1 MAHCSTYVSFSFI
14 ISFIIFVFTNTNHL
28 HAFSSPYVHNK
39 LLLRQRGRG
48 ELKKRGRES
57 NQTIELIQIADTPVG
72 RPLFRYSKNELLF
85 KTLEKL
91 RLINSIKS
99 GRRTS
104 GANDFVVNEVCVC
117 ALIFSNKTQFDKYK
131 NSSWWRLIRV
141 IFKVSTG
148 GNDKQKTPRK
158 KIKS

>member
-1 MAHCSTYVSFSFI
+1 
-14 ISFIIFVFTNTNHL
+14 
-28 HAFSSPYVHNK
+28 
-39 LLLRQRGRG
+39 LLRQREGKKT
-48 ELKKRGRES
+48 KKRGRES

-72 RPLFRYSKNELLF
+72 RPLFILDIQKMFLF

-99 GRRTS
+99 GRRTP

-141 IFKVSTG
+141 IFKVPTG
-148 GNDKQKTPRK
+148 GDNQQKTPRK

>member
-1 MAHCSTYVSFSFI
+1 MF
-14 ISFIIFVFTNTNHL
+14 
-28 HAFSSPYVHNK
+28 
-39 LLLRQRGRG
+39 
-48 ELKKRGRES
+48 
-57 NQTIELIQIADTPVG
+57 
-72 RPLFRYSKNELLF
+72 LF

-141 IFKVSTG
+141 IFKVPTG
-148 GNDKQKTPRK
+148 GDNQQKTPPKENK
-158 KIKS
+158 KLKTKKVDRHQERNIHCSSSSEPGAKL